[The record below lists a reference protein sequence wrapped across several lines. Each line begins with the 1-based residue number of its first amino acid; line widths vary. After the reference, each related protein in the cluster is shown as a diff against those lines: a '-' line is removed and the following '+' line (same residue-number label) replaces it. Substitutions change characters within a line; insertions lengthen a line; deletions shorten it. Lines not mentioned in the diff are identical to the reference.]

1 MVIIEALYSMF
12 ANKCTRCHKGDIF
25 EEKNPYKL
33 GKMFKMH
40 ETCNHCHL
48 KYDREPGFFYGAMY
62 VSYALTV
69 GWFIIWFALQ
79 SYVFQWSTTVFLT
92 AFISFLVLSSP
103 LTLRWSRI
111 IWLNIFFRYH
121 KEYERKDA
129 AYSDDLKEACK

>member
-1 MVIIEALYSMF
+1 MILVEALYSMF
-12 ANKCTRCHKGDIF
+12 TNKCTRCHTGDIF
-25 EEKNPYKL
+25 KEKNPYKL
-33 GKMFKMH
+33 GKMFQMH
-40 ETCNHCHL
+40 ETCDHCHL

-79 SYVFQWSTTVFLT
+79 SYVFQWSTTFFLS
-92 AFISFLVLSSP
+92 AFIAFLILSSP

-121 KEYERKDA
+121 KEYEHPE
-129 AYSDDLKEACK
+129 SLDLTEISK

>member
-12 ANKCTRCHKGDIF
+12 TNTCTRCHRGAIF

-40 ETCNHCHL
+40 ETCDHCQL

-79 SYVFQWSTTVFLT
+79 SYVFHLSTTVFLT
-92 AFISFLVLSSP
+92 AFISFLILSSP

-121 KEYERKDA
+121 KEYAHPEA
-129 AYSDDLKEACK
+129 LCADDLKEQGK